1 MIALQEEPFD
11 PSVLLA
17 ELSARASGAGALA
30 SFIGLVRNETD
41 GAPVLGLELDLHPR
55 LTERALAEVEAD
67 AARRFGPVEIVI
79 VHRHGA
85 LAPGEAIVF
94 VAAAAAHRRA
104 AFDAV
109 DYVMDRLK
117 TDVPFWKR
125 ERRDDGAH
133 WLEARDSDHED
144 RRRWESERR

>member
-1 MIALQEEPFD
+1 MIALQAEPFD
-11 PSVLLA
+11 PSALLA
-17 ELSARASGAGALA
+17 AFTARADGAGAIA
-30 SFIGLVRNETD
+30 SFTGLVREEND
-41 GAPVLGLELDLHPR
+41 GAAVLGLELDHHPR
-55 LTERALAEVEAD
+55 LTRQALAGLEAD
-67 AARRFGPVEIVI
+67 AVLRFGLAGIVI

-117 TDVPFWKR
+117 TEVPFWKR
-125 ERRDDGAH
+125 EQRSDGAH
-133 WLEARDSDHED
+133 WLEARDSDHSD
-144 RRRWESERR
+144 RHRWETERR